1 MIRNFRYSSVLK
13 KKLLD
18 NEIHGF
24 AQQHALKFYRSDAI
38 YTFIPKNACSTMRL
52 SLAIYNGCV
61 DNISDVDWIHLNNP
75 TFQADLPSLA
85 CASYTFVILR
95 CPYSRLASVYLDK
108 IVDSRPDDRN
118 LYSQLRGENPYKKWK
133 VLNKISAKK
142 RNKFIDSL
150 SFYDFV
156 MSLRQERIRNGNAHW
171 RPQVDF
177 LVYKDYDNW
186 FCIEEFSKAVTT
198 LKNKIN
204 LDIVDA
210 RHLTLHGTDHLK
222 KIQDQEFSTI
232 SSSDIREIKRNGE
245 CPSQSSLYNDE
256 LIKMVNVIYSE
267 DIDVYTAAFGAKNLM
282 FS

>member
-13 KKLLD
+13 TKLLD

-24 AQQHALKFYRSDAI
+24 AQQNALRLYRSDAI

-52 SLAIYNGCV
+52 SLAFYNGCV
-61 DNISDVDWIHLNNP
+61 DNISDFDWIHLNNS
-75 TFQADLPSLA
+75 TFQADLASLA

-108 IVDSRPDDRN
+108 IVDSLPDDRH
-118 LYSQLRGENPYKKWK
+118 LYSQLRGENPYKKSK
-133 VLNKISAKK
+133 ILNKISVKK

-156 MSLRQERIRNGNAHW
+156 MSLRQNCIRKGNTHW

-177 LVYKDYDNW
+177 LVYEDYDDW
-186 FCIEEFSKAVTT
+186 FCVEEFSKAVAI

-204 LDIVDA
+204 LNVVDA
-210 RHLTLHGTDHLK
+210 RQLTLHGTGHLK
-222 KIQDQEFSTI
+222 KIQDDKFSNV
-232 SSSDIREIKRNGE
+232 SSSAIREIKKNGE
-245 CPSQSSLYNDE
+245 CPSQFSLYNDE
-256 LIKMVNVIYSE
+256 LIEMVNAIYSE
-267 DIDVYTAAFGAKNLM
+267 DIDIYKTVFGAKNLM